1 MTTTEKLNKICEG
14 WKENENGML
23 VNSKNGDIIDIAPA
37 IGEWF
42 IIADFGVIEGYETR
56 DDAVEAYASK
66 MVKND

>member
-1 MTTTEKLNKICEG
+1 MTTTEMLNTICDG

-37 IGEWF
+37 VGEWF

-56 DDAVEAYASK
+56 DDAIEAYVSK